1 MKYSNEVKVGLSII
15 LAALVFYLGIRF
27 MQDIP
32 LFRGSYTLETRFADA
47 GGLVAGNAVRINGV
61 NVGTVQSVLLDTEAR
76 KARVIFRVDEDV
88 RIPEG
93 STASVAGL
101 SALGGVRLSIQ
112 LGPPENPPIPAG
124 GFVPSPPEEDL
135 LDQLS
140 DRAPLLAARAD
151 SLLRSANAT
160 MEEAQILLRSPESDL
175 HTTLTAIRSSADALA
190 QLLEGQQQRLS
201 QVVANTESLTGE
213 LNALVS
219 DSLHLTVGQTNRVLA
234 QTERN
239 LAALERTTTNLDNL
253 LRSINEGRGTLGRL
267 VNDPS
272 LYLRLDSAAT
282 KVNTIL
288 DDFERN
294 PGRYLKDMT
303 LVRVF

>member
-1 MKYSNEVKVGLSII
+1 MKYSNEVKVGISIV
-15 LAALVFYLGIRF
+15 LAAFVFYFGIRF

-61 NVGTVQSVLLDTEAR
+61 NVGTVESVRLDADAR
-76 KARVIFRVDEDV
+76 RARVIFRVDEGV
-88 RIPEG
+88 SIPEG
-93 STASVAGL
+93 STASVAGV
-101 SALGGVRLSIQ
+101 SALGGVRLSID
-112 LGPPENPPIPAG
+112 LGPSENPPIPPG
-124 GFVPSPPEEDL
+124 GFVPSPPEDDL

-160 MEEAQILLRSPESDL
+160 MEEAQVLMRSPDSDL
-175 HTTLTAIRSSADALA
+175 RTTLTALRSSADALT
-190 QLLEGQQQRLS
+190 QLLESQQQQLS
-201 QVVANTESLTGE
+201 QVVANTESLTSE
-213 LNALVS
+213 LNTLAS
-219 DSLHLTVGQTNRVLA
+219 DSLNVTVGHTNRVLSQA
-234 QTERN
+234 ERN
-239 LAALERTTTNLDNL
+239 LVALERTTTNLDQLIRN
-253 LRSINEGRGTLGRL
+253 INEGQGTLGHL
-267 VNDPS
+267 VNDPG

-282 KVNTIL
+282 RVNTIL